1 MRDYVFAKE
10 ISCPS
15 VRLIVK
21 AIKKNCKF
29 FKKSSF
35 TDRCMHYMFD
45 EYCDCLDAQIATQQ
59 TIQSN
64 YIWI

>member
-21 AIKKNCKF
+21 AIKKTANSA
-29 FKKSSF
+29 KSRLLQIDVCTICLMSIAIAW
-35 TDRCMHYMFD
+35 MHK
-45 EYCDCLDAQIATQQ
+45 
-59 TIQSN
+59 
-64 YIWI
+64 